1 MSREM
6 FVEGKGKVTFTG
18 SLALIVSKKVFEQ
31 QLTLIQSEINLCLR
45 CLPDEI
51 IEGKTTPDG
60 DLQFLD
66 TLDTIEKRVKLL
78 RKASRELHVVY
89 GEPIGNE
96 DDETHSADWGC

>member
-1 MSREM
+1 MSSEM
-6 FVEGKGKVTFTG
+6 IVEGKGKVTFTW
-18 SLALIVSKKVFEQ
+18 SLALIVC
-31 QLTLIQSEINLCLR
+31 IR

-96 DDETHSADWGC
+96 DDETYSADWGC